1 MERVYSNIK
10 FMRFADR
17 LEALAA
23 GRPAAPVHVRIKP
36 INRCNHRCW
45 YCAYRSDTLTLG
57 EDMDLDDR
65 IPAAKMFE
73 IVDDLVAMGVK
84 AVTFSGGGEPLLYK
98 ELPEVVRRLAA
109 GGVRVATLTN
119 GTNLR
124 GAMADAFAE
133 HGTWVRISLDA
144 WDDASYAAARGIPE
158 SAFTRLLDTIRA
170 FTARRSRCVLGVSF
184 IVGTENHAHIAEACA
199 LLKDAGVHHVKVSGA
214 VVSNDVA
221 ENNRYHRRLAATV
234 ADQLAT
240 ARALQDDRF
249 SIIDHYHELGER
261 FDKEYAQCHFM
272 QFLTVI
278 GADSR
283 IYACQ
288 DKAYTRSGLLGSIAG
303 RSFRDFWF
311 SEEHRER
318 RRALDPSVDCRHH
331 CVAHQKNLVLN
342 ELLTTDA
349 EHACFV

>member
-1 MERVYSNIK
+1 
-10 FMRFADR
+10 MRFTDR
-17 LEALAA
+17 LQALAA
-23 GRPAAPVHVRIKP
+23 GKIVSPVHVRIKP

-65 IPAAKMFE
+65 IPPDKMFE
-73 IVDDLVAMGVK
+73 IVDDLIAMNVK

-98 ELPEVVRRLAA
+98 PLPEVVRRLTA

-119 GTNLR
+119 GSNLR

-144 WDDASYAAARGIPE
+144 WNDESYASARGVAIGAF
-158 SAFTRLLDTIRA
+158 SALLDTIRA

-184 IVGTENHAHIAEACA
+184 IVGTENHTHIAETCA
-199 LLKDAGVHHVKVSGA
+199 LLRDVGVHHVKISGA
-214 VVSNDVA
+214 VISNNVT
-221 ENNRYHRRLAATV
+221 ENNIYHRKLAEIV
-234 ADQLAT
+234 ADQIIA
-240 ARALQDDRF
+240 AQKFQNDHF
-249 SIIDHYHELGER
+249 SIINHYHELSER
-261 FDKEYAQCHFM
+261 FDKEYLQCHFM

-278 GADSR
+278 GADSQ

-288 DKAYTRSGLLGSIAG
+288 DKAYTHTGLLGSIAG
-303 RSFRDFWF
+303 QRFRDFWF
-311 SEEHRER
+311 SDEHRGA
-318 RRALDPSVDCRHH
+318 RRALNPSENCQHH

-342 ELLTTDA
+342 ELLSTDA